1 MAQWGPDGGRI
12 LLQSW
17 QAGMGVTR
25 GASPEELAGEA
36 EALLELAR
44 APMEWPAASVVRL
57 HAASMFV
64 KASREFV
71 QGRVNQLRELGAGQ
85 AAETL
90 QREAVEGEIP
100 TDELDAVLTARYQ
113 REQPALDTLYPMR
126 QPADGP
132 AGTGPDAMDAYAAEV
147 ESVLAVARKRQ
158 HHAAVFGYGMEAVTA
173 EQATIARLSG
183 MASAARDRA
192 RLVRADAAARAS
204 GQGISPEESRRW
216 QRSDPL
222 GYRDAIES
230 GRIYVMDAA

>member
-1 MAQWGPDGGRI
+1 MATLGPDGAR
-12 LLQSW
+12 LALYSW
-17 QAGMGVTR
+17 QARMDTTR

-36 EALLELAR
+36 EALRELAR
-44 APMEWPAASVVRL
+44 SPMEWPGAFIARL
-57 HAASMFV
+57 HAASEFV
-64 KASREFV
+64 KTDAAFV
-71 QGRVNQLRELGAGQ
+71 QERVNELRELGAAQ

-90 QREAVEGEIP
+90 QREAVEGAIP
-100 TDELDAVLTARYQ
+100 TAELDAVLMARYR
-113 REQPALDTLYPMR
+113 REKPALDTLYPMR

-132 AGTGPDAMDAYAAEV
+132 SGANAAAMDAYATEV

-158 HHAAVFGYGMEAVTA
+158 HHAVTHDYGMEAVES
-173 EQATIARLSG
+173 EQTTIARLSG

-192 RLVRADAAARAS
+192 RLARADAAARAS
-204 GQGISPEESRRW
+204 GQGISPEEARRW